1 MAQSS
6 TAAGREANLLERSAE
21 LAALAEQLEAVT
33 SRAGGRLAF
42 VAGEAGVG
50 KPELVRRF
58 AATLPAAGAGAVT
71 RIKLAALSEAAVA
84 QLAEPYGVDA
94 TELYRL
100 TSGNAFYVTEVL
112 AGGTHAVPAT
122 VQDAVLARTARLSSA
137 GRTLVEAASI
147 VPAAAELWLLAK
159 MCPEAVGNI
168 DECVASGVLSAQAD
182 GVAFRHEL
190 ARMAVE
196 ASLPLNRKSALHSAA
211 MSALADPP
219 QGDRDPARL
228 AHHAEG
234 AGDTRSV
241 LAYASEAGPRASALG
256 AHRESAAHYARDTR
270 ASKHASPETLAGL
283 FQARPTRAIYA
294 ASSTRHWT
302 RSWRRSITIERWT
315 IAAGPAIRCGR
326 CRGSTA
332 MWAGRRN
339 RWKRRRRRSPFP
351 RRFRREPGLRWPTAT
366 FPTST

>member
-1 MAQSS
+1 M
-6 TAAGREANLLERSAE
+6 
-21 LAALAEQLEAVT
+21 
-33 SRAGGRLAF
+33 
-42 VAGEAGVG
+42 
-50 KPELVRRF
+50 
-58 AATLPAAGAGAVT
+58 
-71 RIKLAALSEAAVA
+71 
-84 QLAEPYGVDA
+84 
-94 TELYRL
+94 
-100 TSGNAFYVTEVL
+100 TEVL

-159 MCPEAVGNI
+159 MCPEAVGSL

-241 LAYASEAGPRASALG
+241 LAYASEAGARASALG
-256 AHRESAAHYARDTR
+256 AHREAAAQYARAIR
-270 ASKHASPETLAGL
+270 AGKHASPETLAGL
-283 FQARPTRAIYA
+283 FQHR
-294 ASSTRHWT
+294 T

-315 IAAGPAIRCGR
+315 IAAGRAIRCGR

-339 RWKRRRRRSPFP
+339 RWKRRRRRSPYSSS
-351 RRFRREPGLRWPTAT
+351 FRRELSLRWPTAT